1 MFEGL
6 FGLQRN
12 QKVFLHG
19 ALLAPAVVVW
29 LVLFQSKDGL
39 TALAALQTI
48 CYVLAPLLYIRYLSK
63 ERELRIYFLN
73 ELRNRSEQVRNG
85 FWGFVGAN
93 GILFSMYFFI
103 YEFRY
108 SMLMSMEIPIQSNI
122 YYMVAFTALFV
133 FVNPVLEEL
142 FWRLFMLKTF
152 KDNEF
157 NKSLVIFHYALYHLV
172 VLLFILEWK
181 TAFLMVFTYFSIGK
195 SLEYIKYK
203 YGIIAA
209 ILTNFGLSFGIALIF
224 LDVIYSQNITN
235 HLSQSAEVPSFVPLY
250 HNHTLVVNGTV

>member
-12 QKVFLHG
+12 QKMYLHG
-19 ALLAPAVVVW
+19 ALLAPAFVVW

-39 TALAALQTI
+39 TALLALQLI
-48 CYVLAPLLYIRYLSK
+48 CYLLAPFIYIRYLSK
-63 ERELRIYFLN
+63 EREIKIYFLN

-85 FWGFVGAN
+85 FWGFVGAT

-108 SMLMSMEIPIQSNI
+108 PMLMSLDIPITINAPYLI
-122 YYMVAFTALFV
+122 TFAIFFI

-152 KDNEF
+152 KDNDF
-157 NKSLVIFHYALYHLV
+157 NKSLVIFHYALYHVV
-172 VLLFILEWK
+172 VLLYIMEWK

-203 YGIIAA
+203 YGLISA
-209 ILTNFGLSFGIALIF
+209 ILTHFGLSLGFALIF
-224 LDVIYSQNITN
+224 LDVIYSQTGLKHQN
-235 HLSQSAEVPSFVPLY
+235 QSVEFPSFVPLY
-250 HNHTLVVNGTV
+250 HNHTQSVNSTL